1 MKKYTYILFSL
12 VLLISSCR
20 ECKDCIMI
28 LEMDAGITNA
38 MLDSIAQTVNNDYVY
53 TGTYLSW
60 EEYVSFNYSP
70 LLQENQHCDDEYVED
85 WEEICWLDN
94 FRVGELYYDC
104 K

>member
-38 MLDSIAQTVNNDYVY
+38 MLDSIAQTVNNDHVY

-60 EEYVSFNYSP
+60 EEYVTDPGNTP
-70 LLQENQHCDDEYVED
+70 QEELITFIYLPVE
-85 WEEICWLDN
+85 
-94 FRVGELYYDC
+94 
-104 K
+104 KK